1 MNSDEVEQRPGIADD
16 NRGIADLNFCDFPE
30 KAFEEYARPADKPCL
45 TAPRLWIANSCIVG
59 RTETNVGWQQ
69 GE

>member
-30 KAFEEYARPADKPCL
+30 KAFKSTPG
-45 TAPRLWIANSCIVG
+45 PRINRA
-59 RTETNVGWQQ
+59 
-69 GE
+69 